1 MWIYINSGN
10 ARGGNKLKKNALKL
24 AAILLLILS
33 SASAVLFSGCTFVY
47 PSYIAISSTGNTLDS
62 EVDPNFGKAKW
73 FILVNTE
80 TMEFE
85 AIEGVGENITS
96 GAGKAAAEIIIATG
110 VKGVLTGEMGGN
122 SASILSAAGIY
133 VFTGVSGTVEYA
145 IEQYK
150 LKKY

>member
-1 MWIYINSGN
+1 MT
-10 ARGGNKLKKNALKL
+10 
-24 AAILLLILS
+24 
-33 SASAVLFSGCTFVY
+33 SAVFFPGCTFVY

-62 EVDPNFGKAKW
+62 EVDPNFGRAKW

-80 TMEFE
+80 TMEYE

-96 GAGKAAAEIIIATG
+96 GAGKAAAELIIATG

-122 SASILSAAGIY
+122 SASMLSEAGIY
-133 VFTGVSGTVEYA
+133 VFTGASGTVSYA

>member
-1 MWIYINSGN
+1 M
-10 ARGGNKLKKNALKL
+10 KKKTFKL
-24 AAILLLILS
+24 ARILLLILS
-33 SASAVLFSGCTFVY
+33 LSSAILFSGCSFVY
-47 PSYIAISSTGNTLDS
+47 PSYIAISSTGDTLDS

-85 AIEGVGENITS
+85 AIEGVGDNLTS
-96 GAGKAAAEIIIATG
+96 GAGKAAAELIVNTG

-133 VFTGVSGTVEYA
+133 VFTGVSGTVSYA

-150 LKKY
+150 LGKY

>member
-1 MWIYINSGN
+1 MKNSV
-10 ARGGNKLKKNALKL
+10 LKL
-24 AAILLLILS
+24 LAILLLILS
-33 SASAVLFSGCTFVY
+33 PASALLFSSCTFVY
-47 PSYIAISSTGNTLDS
+47 PSYIAISATGNTLDS

-80 TMEFE
+80 TMEYE
-85 AIEGVGENITS
+85 AIEGVGEEVTS

-110 VKGVLTGEMGGN
+110 VGGVLTGEMGGN
-122 SASILSAAGIY
+122 SAAILSAARIY
-133 VFTGVSGTVEYA
+133 VFTGVSGTVSYA

>member
-1 MWIYINSGN
+1 M
-10 ARGGNKLKKNALKL
+10 KKNVLKI
-24 AAILLLILS
+24 AGILLLILS
-33 SASAVLFSGCTFVY
+33 LSGAVFFSSCTFVY
-47 PSYIAISSTGNTLDS
+47 PSYIAISSTGDTLDS

-85 AIEGVGENITS
+85 AIEGVGENIET
-96 GAGKAAAEIIIATG
+96 GAGKAAAEKIIGTG

-122 SASILSAAGIY
+122 AAAVLSKAGIY
-133 VFTGVSGTVEYA
+133 VFTGASGTVEYA

-150 LKKY
+150 LGKY

>member
-1 MWIYINSGN
+1 LKNSV
-10 ARGGNKLKKNALKL
+10 LKL
-24 AAILLLILS
+24 LAILLLILFP
-33 SASAVLFSGCTFVY
+33 ASALLFSGCTFVY
-47 PSYIAISSTGNTLDS
+47 PSYIAISATGNTLDS

-80 TMEFE
+80 TMEYE
-85 AIEGVGENITS
+85 AIEGVGEEVTS

-110 VKGVLTGEMGGN
+110 VGGVLTGEMGGN
-122 SASILSAAGIY
+122 SAAILSAARIY
-133 VFTGVSGTVEYA
+133 VFTGVSGTVSYA

>member
-1 MWIYINSGN
+1 M
-10 ARGGNKLKKNALKL
+10 KKRIFNPAC
-24 AAILLLILS
+24 ALLLILTL
-33 SASAVLFSGCTFVY
+33 ASAAFSHGCTFVY

-96 GAGKAAAEIIIATG
+96 GAGKATAELIIATG

-122 SASILSAAGIY
+122 AASRLSAAGIY
-133 VFTGVSGTVEYA
+133 VFTGASGTVAYA